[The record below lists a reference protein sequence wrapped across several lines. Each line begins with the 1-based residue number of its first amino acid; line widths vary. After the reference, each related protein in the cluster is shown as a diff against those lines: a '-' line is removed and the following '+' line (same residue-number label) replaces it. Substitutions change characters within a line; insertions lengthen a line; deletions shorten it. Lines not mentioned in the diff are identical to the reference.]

1 MPYTYHLTPAHDLVL
16 IRATG
21 TRWTGRDLLESGKA
35 VVADEQF
42 VPHYDWVYDVR
53 FVHQTVITTEEME
66 RVVERFRGFREE
78 GRVDPDTR
86 SVIVGMD
93 EDMRASGILYQYRA
107 GRSDEQFAIVDTMEA
122 ARRWL
127 GIDCPAS
134 ALEPSE

>member
-1 MPYTYHLTPAHDLVL
+1 MPYTYHLPPAYDLVL

-21 TRWTGRDLLESGKA
+21 TRWTGRDLLESGEA

-53 FVHQTVITTEEME
+53 FVHQTVITTEEMQ
-66 RVVERFRGFREE
+66 RVVERFRAFREE
-78 GRVDPDTR
+78 GRVDPDSR

-93 EDMRASGILYQYRA
+93 EDMRTSGLLYQHKA
-107 GRSDEQFAIVDTMEA
+107 GRSDDQFAIVDTMEG

-127 GIDCPAS
+127 GVDGPVSI
-134 ALEPSE
+134 LEPSE